1 MTTTLESPSPTAPDT
16 SDAMPP
22 PDGPRRGFRISD
34 YRLRNITGGAAATPL
49 VILFALNLVDEL
61 DRSAFTILVPEI
73 RDAFGLDN
81 QGIFTVI
88 ALVGAV
94 SYGLQPFIGFYGDR
108 TNRTRLATLGA
119 VALIG
124 FTVLTGLAPVV
135 WVLAVAR
142 AGTGIGRLV
151 VDPTHNSLISDY
163 YEPEHRT
170 KVFGFHRAANP
181 IGQALGAL
189 AGGFLA
195 GAIGWRAPFLIFPML
210 TAVVVVFAF
219 TKLREPVRGR
229 FERLAEGATEE
240 VSNTEEAAPS
250 LAESWRICN
259 QVQTLRRIWMSLP
272 FLATAI
278 IGLGSLTA
286 VYYEDVYGLS
296 ESERGVIG
304 AFIEPFQLIGILVGI
319 PIATRLFARGPGLV
333 LRFIAV
339 VGTLSGVFLGLFAY
353 APNLPAAI
361 LFNVLAYSMLGVLGP
376 GITSVLSLA
385 IPPRARGL
393 GFSIGALYIIPG
405 FAILVVIG
413 GFADSIGIQKA
424 LLVLLPVF
432 LLGAYIISSA
442 GAFVDA
448 DIKKVRTSAVAQAE
462 VLASRRAGTAK
473 LLLVKDLD
481 VGYDTV
487 QVLFNVN
494 FEVDEG
500 DIIALLGT
508 NGAGKS
514 TLLKAISGLL
524 PASAGAVIFD
534 GVDMTYAPP
543 QEVAARG
550 VVQVPG
556 GKGVFPTLSVEENL
570 KIAGWLYR
578 KESAYLKEATEQVL
592 EYFPVLRDRWEQPA
606 GNLSGGEQQMLTL
619 GQAFITKPRLLM
631 IDELSLGLA
640 PIIVEQ
646 LLEIVKAIRER
657 GTTIILVEQSV
668 NVALTVADTAFFME
682 KGEIRFRGPTKEL
695 LERPDVLR
703 SVFLE
708 GAGAMGTTDKVPAQ
722 VRGRRAAV
730 AEGTDLSEGPVVLEV
745 ANLTK
750 RFGGITATNDVSFQ
764 LHENEILGFIG
775 PNGAGKTTL
784 FDEISGFLPL
794 DGGRVF
800 LNGDDVT
807 ELTPDGRARRG
818 LGRSFQDAR
827 MFPALTVR
835 ENIAIAL
842 ERQLEVRDPVAAALN
857 LPVVAD
863 AERVVGEKVD
873 ELIELMGL
881 EAFTDKFVSE
891 LSTGSRR
898 IVDLACIL
906 AHEPSVILFDE
917 PSSGIAQKE
926 TEALGPLLQR
936 IRRTTGASL
945 LVIEHDMPL
954 ITGISDRMIA
964 LDLGTV
970 VTDGPPEQVINHP
983 QVVASYL
990 GTSEDVIARS
1000 GTRSDAPQEPVA
1012 PTRRRRTKGVTP

>member
-1 MTTTLESPSPTAPDT
+1 VTATLESPSPTTPT
-16 SDAMPP
+16 TPT
-22 PDGPRRGFRISD
+22 PDGEPPKRFQLSD
-34 YRLRNITGGAAATPL
+34 FRLRNITGGAAALPL
-49 VILFALNLVDEL
+49 LVLFALNLVDEL

-73 RDAFGLDN
+73 RDAFNLDN

-88 ALVGAV
+88 ALVGAI
-94 SYGLQPFIGFYGDR
+94 SYGFQPFIGFYGDR
-108 TNRTRLATLGA
+108 GNRTRLATIGGA
-119 VALIG
+119 VLLV
-124 FTVLTGLAPVV
+124 FTLLTGLSPVI
-135 WVLAVAR
+135 WVLVVAR
-142 AGTGIGRLV
+142 AGSAIGRLV

-163 YEPEHRT
+163 YGPEHRT

-181 IGQALGAL
+181 FGQVTGAL
-189 AGGFLA
+189 LGGVLA
-195 GAIGWRAPFLIFPML
+195 GALGWRAPFLIFPLL
-210 TAVVVVFAF
+210 TAGAVVFAA

-229 FERLAEGATEE
+229 HERLAEGASEE
-240 VSNTEEAAPS
+240 VSNTEEEATS
-250 LAESWRICN
+250 FAESWRICN

-278 IGLGSLTA
+278 IGLGSLTS
-286 VYYEDVYGLS
+286 VYYEDVYRLS
-296 ESERGVIG
+296 ERERGIIG
-304 AFIEPFQLIGILVGI
+304 AVAEPFQLVGILIGIPL
-319 PIATRLFARGPGLV
+319 ATRLFARSPGLV
-333 LRFIAV
+333 LRFVAV
-339 VGTLSGVFLGLFAY
+339 VGTLSGAFLALFAY

-361 LFNVLAYSMLGVLGP
+361 FFNVLSSSVLGVIGP

-405 FAILVVIG
+405 FLILVVIG

-432 LLGAYIISSA
+432 LLGAYIISTA
-442 GAFVDA
+442 GAFVEA
-448 DIKKVRTSAVAQAE
+448 DIKKVRTSALAQAE

-578 KESAYLKEATEQVL
+578 KEQAYLKEATEQVL
-592 EYFPVLRDRWEQPA
+592 EYFPVLRERWDQPA

-646 LLEIVKAIRER
+646 LLGIVKAIRDR

-668 NVALTVADTAFFME
+668 NVALTVANTAFFME

-708 GAGAMGTTDKVPAQ
+708 GAGAMSTPDATSPA
-722 VRGRRAAV
+722 RARRAV
-730 AEGTDLSEGPVVLEV
+730 ADVLTDGPVVLEV
-745 ANLTK
+745 QNLNK
-750 RFGGITATNDVSFQ
+750 RFGGITATNDVSFK

-784 FDEISGFLPL
+784 FDEISGFISL

-800 LNGDDVT
+800 LGGDDVT
-807 ELTPDGRARRG
+807 DLTPDGRARRG

-835 ENIAIAL
+835 ENVAIAL
-842 ERQLEVRDPVAAALN
+842 ERQLDVRDPVAAALN

-863 AERVVGEKVD
+863 AERVVAEKVD

-881 EAFTDKFVSE
+881 QAFTDKFVSE

-936 IRRTTGASL
+936 IRRSTGASL

-990 GTSEDVIARS
+990 GTSEDAIARS
-1000 GTRSDAPQEPVA
+1000 GTATTP
-1012 PTRRRRTKGVTP
+1012 RRRRTKGVSQ